1 MGKGLRVLVGV
12 VTTTLVMLYPLAIWF
27 GLTNFSART
36 VGLWILALL
45 VPSALYRFRKARR
58 EDVLAVLRVPLA
70 VAVVVGLGVLTDDA
84 RFVLA
89 MPVLVNA
96 VLLVT
101 FASSLRGVPMIE
113 RFARMQE
120 PELSD
125 AQRAHCRQVTW
136 AWVGFF
142 FVNGTI
148 AALLALFASR
158 FWWAA
163 YNGGIAYGL
172 MGVLFA
178 GEYVLRQYRFR
189 KYGDGLHDRLLSR
202 ILPPRGDEA

>member
-1 MGKGLRVLVGV
+1 MAGV

-27 GLTNFSART
+27 GLTHFSART

-45 VPSALYRFRKARR
+45 VPTALYRFRKARR
-58 EDVLAVLRVPLA
+58 EDVLAVLRVPIV
-70 VAVVVGLGVLTDDA
+70 VALVVGLGVLTDDA

-89 MPVLVNA
+89 MPVLINA

-101 FASSLRGVPMIE
+101 FAGSLRGVPMIE

-120 PELSD
+120 PELSE

-136 AWVGFF
+136 AWIFF
-142 FVNGTI
+142 FFLNGLC

-163 YNGGIAYGL
+163 YNGGVAYGL
-172 MGVLFA
+172 MGAMFA
-178 GEYVLRQYRFR
+178 GEYVLRQFRFR
-189 KYGDGLHDRLLSR
+189 KYGEGLHDRLLAR
-202 ILPPRGDEA
+202 LFPPREGA